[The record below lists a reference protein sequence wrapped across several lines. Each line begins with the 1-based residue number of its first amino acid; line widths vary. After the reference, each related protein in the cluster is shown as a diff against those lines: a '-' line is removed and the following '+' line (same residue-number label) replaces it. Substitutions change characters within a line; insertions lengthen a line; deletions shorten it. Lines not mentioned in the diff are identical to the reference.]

1 MSCAKLIYL
10 QVFKRMEQICRD
22 ICTNLN
28 CTDSANGHIIT
39 MIRLV
44 DYDLLQ
50 SIAMLIIGFPLSVV

>member
-10 QVFKRMEQICRD
+10 QAFKRMEQICRD

-28 CTDSANGHIIT
+28 YTDSANGHIIT

-44 DYDLLQ
+44 DYDLLP